1 MVGEPDHDDRLNEGY
16 QKEQVVSPLTT
27 CKGNTVR
34 IDGNGKHEEK
44 MLFKH
49 INPLRRLCHIWHI
62 HEMRTGYTWMRHGE
76 TRNHKLLL
84 YI

>member
-34 IDGNGKHEEK
+34 IGGNGKYKEK
-44 MLFKH
+44 MMYKH
-49 INPLRRLCHIWHI
+49 INPFKTALPYIMAH
-62 HEMRTGYTWMRHGE
+62 
-76 TRNHKLLL
+76 TRESR
-84 YI
+84 